1 MNFYEYPKFFAMIL
15 KMFINDADFY
25 KYFSKHGFN
34 PSEWPDCAA
43 KGPAIDFFRQAEQ
56 KSIEFAKIKCRAFVD
71 EIQDYPIPDSAN
83 ELICLFEQMKTYGL
97 WTQAAAAIQ
106 KNPFNGF
113 EIISRLKSSTSNVKT
128 ISLQESIELEVVNH
142 LTNLQNKTEFVKKI
156 KKYPILSKAVGGFNP
171 ARVSIVAAGSGVGK
185 TTLALNLAIAAIETM
200 PVLFVNMEMSPKD
213 FVSRIIQLGGGITSK
228 EWLYDFNENTSK
240 RAADFVSK
248 VYQSKNFFYTDGRA
262 ITKDQLCNL
271 IFEFKEKHGVEF
283 IVVDYDQKIRT
294 QSRHDE
300 WMSILMTIEDLEQ
313 AAIKTE
319 TYIMIL
325 AQGDENNNPKASKR
339 SIQPC
344 SSVLAFYH
352 DETLNKYFI
361 EAKKNR
367 FDKKFKLELA
377 CDFSKYQINEVDLYQ
392 DALPKVDNKRIM
404 R

>member
-1 MNFYEYPKFFAMIL
+1 MKFYEYPKFFAMVL
-15 KMFINDADFY
+15 KMFITDSDFY
-25 KYFSKHGFN
+25 KYFSKQGFT
-34 PSEWPDCAA
+34 PSEWPDCDA
-43 KGPAIDFFRQAEQ
+43 KGPAIDFYSQAQE
-56 KSIEFAKIKCRAFVD
+56 KSLEFAKIKFKAISD
-71 EIQDYPIPDSAN
+71 EIPDYPIPDSAN
-83 ELICLFEQMKTYGL
+83 ELICLFNQMKTYGL
-97 WTQAAAAIQ
+97 WTQAATAIQ
-106 KNPFNGF
+106 KNPFDGF
-113 EIISRLKSSTSNVKT
+113 EIISRLKNSASNVQT
-128 ISLQESIELEVVNH
+128 ISLQETIESEVVNH
-142 LTNLQNKTEFVKKI
+142 LILLQNKTEFVKKI
-156 KKYPILSKAVGGFNP
+156 KKYPILSKAVGGWNP

-213 FVSRIIQLGGGITSK
+213 FIARIIQLGGGITSK
-228 EWLYDFNENTSK
+228 EWLYDFNENTSQK
-240 RAADFVSK
+240 AADFVSK

-283 IVVDYDQKIRT
+283 IIVDYDQKIRT

-352 DETLNKYFI
+352 DETVNKYFI

-367 FDKKFKLELA
+367 FEKKFKLEVD
-377 CDFSKYQINEVDLYQ
+377 CDFSKYQIHEVGIYQ
-392 DALPKVDNKRIM
+392 EVLPKVDNKRLM